1 MKRCLVPLP
10 LAGLVLAIAACGGLS
25 NIIDTTETIAQGADK
40 ISKYQDAKNI
50 RFSEADE
57 YYIGRRIMANFF
69 ASYQPLFDRQLTDYI
84 SQVGQTLAQVSKRPD
99 VWEGYRFIVYKSAG
113 ISAYCMPGGF
123 VLIST
128 GLLQLCDNED
138 QLAAVIGH
146 ELGHARWR
154 HPLEALKKKMESD
167 AKNDL
172 VGFLANRSGSGML
185 KIFSAAAMINWEKQM
200 SSYSR
205 TQELE
210 ADAYSCWLMM
220 KAGYHPWEMIRILKK
235 LPKGKTAYSKNHP
248 SVKRRLEVV
257 RDEISRYPKIPPR
270 SKARDARYKAQVL
283 DYLASL
289 ALNEVEYE
297 DENYRTAGEVFDG
310 PDASTVTERE
320 PD

>member
-1 MKRCLVPLP
+1 MKRYLVILP
-10 LAGLVLAIAACGGLS
+10 VAGLVLAVAACGTLS
-25 NIIDTTETIAQGADK
+25 NIIDTTDTIVQGADK

-57 YYIGRRIMANFF
+57 YYIGRRVMANFF
-69 ASYQPLFDRQLTDYI
+69 ASYQPLFDRQLTDYV
-84 SQVGQTLAQVSKRPD
+84 SQVGQTLAQVSQRPD
-99 VWEGYRFIVYKSAG
+99 VWEGYRFIVYRSAG

-123 VLIST
+123 VLVST
-128 GLLQLCDNED
+128 GMLQLCDNED

-185 KIFSAAAMINWEKQM
+185 KLFSAAAMINWEHQM
-200 SSYSR
+200 NSYSR

-210 ADAYSCWLMM
+210 ADVYSCWLMM
-220 KAGYHPWEMIRILKK
+220 KAGYHPWEMTRILKK
-235 LPKGKTAYSKNHP
+235 LPGGRTTYSKNHP
-248 SVKRRLEVV
+248 TVNRRLEVV
-257 RDEISRYPKIPPR
+257 REEISRYPKVPPR
-270 SKARDARYKAQVL
+270 SEARDTRYKTRVL
-283 DYLASL
+283 DYLAGASMG
-289 ALNEVEYE
+289 EVEY
-297 DENYRTAGEVFDG
+297 DGGNYRNAGETTQG
-310 PDASTVTERE
+310 PDASTVTDRE